1 MGRNPF
7 PRGASE
13 QVLPPPCTS
22 LANLHSPHHRAE
34 MQLSARNDLWHLS
47 SLDPRASNVYLR
59 CFGLFPRSWQEISLL
74 KLTQCCR
81 NIAAD
86 VPHCYPLW
94 QLWKL
99 KDQKGTFG
107 SRGTFPRAGVA
118 ASASLARA
126 AVPKQAASEL
136 FWTHPD
142 EILQTE
148 AKSGEYF
155 QNSASLWFPKVILSA
170 CKVAFTQPASG
181 LKQEL
186 KRFSDS
192 SRVVKNMVKEAVPM
206 ITDLLKPLWIMH
218 LSCCKKSCGSD
229 TVAHL
234 NAWTWR
240 CNYNFSAW
248 PLASA
253 TAVTLLAVSW
263 TRSPQLQALCSL
275 GRIHQSPFFINSW
288 SEKAIW
294 EVLWYLPLLILLLGE
309 GALNQNNCCSVGI
322 HFPRLSF
329 SRFTLCHAAVP
340 VKLVQQEKPNSSW
353 VLGLNLEKKAS
364 TLCCNQQPLS
374 LQPNHGPALPA
385 VPRGQFL
392 AKSSAHT
399 WIFCLDWGGGV
410 SSAQSTGGQT
420 LLSAAG
426 KTSGLW

>member
-13 QVLPPPCTS
+13 HVLPPPCTS
-22 LANLHSPHHRAE
+22 LANLHSPHHCAQ
-34 MQLSARNDLWHLS
+34 MQLSARNDLWHLL
-47 SLDPRASNVYLR
+47 SLDPRASKVYLR

-86 VPHCYPLW
+86 VPHRYPLL

-155 QNSASLWFPKVILSA
+155 QNSAPLWFPKVILSA
-170 CKVAFTQPASG
+170 CKVAFTQMASG

-186 KRFSDS
+186 KRFLDS
-192 SRVVKNMVKEAVPM
+192 SRVVKNTVKEAVPM

-218 LSCCKKSCGSD
+218 FSYCKKA
-229 TVAHL
+229 V
-234 NAWTWR
+234 
-240 CNYNFSAW
+240 
-248 PLASA
+248 
-253 TAVTLLAVSW
+253 AVTLLLIW
-263 TRSPQLQALCSL
+263 MHRLEGIIIIFPR
-275 GRIHQSPFFINSW
+275 GR
-288 SEKAIW
+288 
-294 EVLWYLPLLILLLGE
+294 LPL
-309 GALNQNNCCSVGI
+309 
-322 HFPRLSF
+322 PRLWHCWVWAGPDLPS
-329 SRFTLCHAAVP
+329 SRLSAPWAGFIRA
-340 VKLVQQEKPNSSW
+340 
-353 VLGLNLEKKAS
+353 
-364 TLCCNQQPLS
+364 LS
-374 LQPNHGPALPA
+374 LLIAGVKRLS
-385 VPRGQFL
+385 GKCSDIFL
-392 AKSSAHT
+392 S
-399 WIFCLDWGGGV
+399 
-410 SSAQSTGGQT
+410 
-420 LLSAAG
+420 
-426 KTSGLW
+426 